1 MFAILTPWKP
11 KDPDENP
18 AHLRVSIAY
27 GDGVKP
33 DFPGVHRVFPALQR
47 TGTPDDCRKRRGI
60 SCGEPGLRQWAAFAN
75 YRRSTSLIFER
86 VPEMVGRVKSIAAEL
101 DELQSLLIARTSG
114 KRCTSAMKFASSG
127 EVLSL
132 FHASASGNG
141 MFRSA
146 IRCPVL
152 SAPNNPVSP
161 HRGKQPL
168 SNIRSDQPLVR

>member
-1 MFAILTPWKP
+1 MVMASNRSSRECIESFRP
-11 KDPDENP
+11 
-18 AHLRVSIAY
+18 
-27 GDGVKP
+27 
-33 DFPGVHRVFPALQR
+33 LQR
-47 TGTPDDCRKRRGI
+47 MGTPDDRRKRRGI
-60 SCGEPGLRQWAAFAN
+60 SCGGPGGLRQWAAFAN
-75 YRRSTSLIFER
+75 YRRSTGPIFER

-146 IRCPVL
+146 TDRMTTLPGHRQRAVL
-152 SAPNNPVSP
+152 FTHPTPMPCDTRLRIVASFRPS
-161 HRGKQPL
+161 
-168 SNIRSDQPLVR
+168 

>member
-1 MFAILTPWKP
+1 MSVLHTWLT
-11 KDPDENP
+11 
-18 AHLRVSIAY
+18 RVI
-27 GDGVKP
+27 G
-33 DFPGVHRVFPALQR
+33 
-47 TGTPDDCRKRRGI
+47 
-60 SCGEPGLRQWAAFAN
+60 
-75 YRRSTSLIFER
+75 

-146 IRCPVL
+146 TDRMTTL
-152 SAPNNPVSP
+152 SG
-161 HRGKQPL
+161 HRQRAVPFTH
-168 SNIRSDQPLVR
+168 PTPMP